1 MDDLQYINMN
11 YAGVEKSASVSFK
24 PCYIWMTFNTLSRNV
39 WNSFETSFGFK
50 PCYIWM
56 TFNTS
61 ASSSGTFGGISFKPC
76 YIWMT
81 FNTLQIK
88 HL

>member
-56 TFNTS
+56 TFNTM
-61 ASSSGTFGGISFKPC
+61 FQHHDVKLVDEF
-76 YIWMT
+76 
-81 FNTLQIK
+81 
-88 HL
+88 